1 MALLCLILFG
11 ILQVSYV
18 VAARN
23 VISYSAVATAR
34 AASVGLNDFM
44 LHKVSRYTA
53 IPAAG
58 PVYTPQGFSGVRPS
72 GESGG
77 SLLSNALS
85 RKNNPRSSLGAYEV
99 GVKEAYHMATVT
111 EHHLILDYDNWQREE
126 TDISFT
132 VEEDPKLDM
141 LHVEVVQNI
150 PLVLPFSRAFFSHLQ
165 TAKAERGGA
174 VGTYPAKTIQA
185 TATIEDH
192 ARLYL
197 RGRN

>member
-11 ILQVSYV
+11 ILQVSYL

-23 VISYSAVATAR
+23 IISYSAVATAR

-44 LHKVSRYTA
+44 LYKVSRYTA

-58 PVYTPQGFSGVRPS
+58 PVYTPQGFTGVRPS
-72 GESGG
+72 GDSAG
-77 SLLSNALS
+77 SRFENSLS

-99 GVKEAYHMATVT
+99 GVKEAYHMAGVR
-111 EHHLILDYDNWQREE
+111 EYNQILDYDNWQREE
-126 TDISFT
+126 TDIRFT
-132 VEEDPKLDM
+132 VEEDPKLDI
-141 LHVEVVQNI
+141 LHVEVTQNI

-165 TAKAERGGA
+165 TARAERGGA

-185 TATIEDH
+185 KSTIEDH
-192 ARLYL
+192 SKLYL
-197 RGRN
+197 GGRN